1 MKAYQCIEADNI
13 IEFEQRI
20 SKAISIGYIP
30 IGSVSVVQTLHN
42 IKGTQSIYRQSLWYA
57 ENVHSASSIIQ
68 EQHAFLTDVVE
79 NARPLYDDMDKTT
92 EIDIDIVDAIESYIR
107 GGNWCLTQK

>member
-1 MKAYQCIEADNI
+1 MKMYQLIEADNI

-30 IGSVSVVQTLHN
+30 IGSVRVVQTLHN
-42 IKGTQSIYRQSLWYA
+42 IKGTQSIFRQSLWYV

-79 NARPLYDDMDKTT
+79 NARPLYDDTDKTT

-107 GGNWCLTQK
+107 GGN